1 MDAQVLAN
9 SVPQISGNT
18 SRVFLKITEKEAT
31 IESGANSIEER
42 VIDYEIDVARVDVP
56 DNKTAEAIQKL
67 RSINKLQQ
75 HFDGLKTL
83 KQNLQVEQ

>member
-67 RSINKLQQ
+67 RSINKLQ
-75 HFDGLKTL
+75 
-83 KQNLQVEQ
+83 